1 MTLDV
6 TSQLLPVFWGLLA
19 LVLVSTGLFV
29 ASALGLLRCARPLGP
44 TGRSGLTGRGV
55 LRHTTRAVRS
65 IS

>member
-6 TSQLLPVFWGLLA
+6 TSQLLPVFWGLVA
-19 LVLVSTGLFV
+19 LVLVSAALFV
-29 ASALGLLRCARPLGP
+29 ASALGLLRAIRPLAP
-44 TGRSGLTGRGV
+44 TRRGGLTGRGA

>member
-6 TSQLLPVFWGLLA
+6 TGQLMPVFWGLVA
-19 LVLVSTGLFV
+19 LVLISTALFV
-29 ASALGLLRCARPLGP
+29 ASALGVLRAARPVVA
-44 TGRSGLTGRGV
+44 TRRSGLTGRAA

>member
-6 TSQLLPVFWGLLA
+6 TGQLMPFFWGVVALMLL
-19 LVLVSTGLFV
+19 STGLFV
-29 ASALGLLRCARPLGP
+29 ASALGLLRPARRLAA
-44 TGRSGLTGRGV
+44 TRRNGLTGRGA